1 MNISFEPL
9 LYGIIFVA
17 VLMMIEGIYL
27 LVFGK
32 SITKRFLNSSVRR

>member
-17 VLMMIEGIYL
+17 VLMMIEGVYL
-27 LVFGK
+27 VVFGK
-32 SITKRFLNSSVRR
+32 SIS